1 MRKITFLILSLLI
14 SCIFIS
20 CNKNTI
26 FSSNQ
31 LSPYTLNKKEETIA
45 KLISGQDQ
53 YAIFHFNIDKKIK
66 NLSIWIEGYN
76 NGEKLNL
83 NNYSC
88 FSLNNPTGKIS
99 INTNTSDN
107 YQWNFSFADDEN
119 IANYS
124 FKTNNQFEIDS
135 KYSKGYTKL
144 LDPVKISTDKEILL
158 QAYLFKD
165 TGSMSIY
172 STNEY
177 LDNPEILT
185 EFNYVYLVKC
195 KFSDKDSALK

>member
-1 MRKITFLILSLLI
+1 MRKIIFLILFLLL

-26 FSSNQ
+26 FLSNQ

-45 KLISGQDQ
+45 KLISGQGRYD
-53 YAIFHFNIDKKIK
+53 IFHFNVDKKMK
-66 NLSIWIEGYN
+66 TLSIWIEGYN

-88 FSLNNPTGKIS
+88 FSLKNPTGKIS

-124 FKTNNQFEIDS
+124 FKTNNQFETDS

-144 LDPVKISTDKEILL
+144 LDPVEITNDKEIIL

-165 TGSMSIY
+165 NGSMSIY
-172 STNEY
+172 SINHY
-177 LDNPEILT
+177 LDNPEILK
-185 EFNYVYLVKC
+185 EFNYIYLVKC
-195 KFSDKDSALK
+195 KFSNKDSALK

>member
-1 MRKITFLILSLLI
+1 MRKITILILSLLI
-14 SCIFIS
+14 SCVFIS
-20 CNKNTI
+20 CNKNTM
-26 FSSNQ
+26 FLSNQ
-31 LSPYTLNKKEETIA
+31 LAPYALSKNEETIA
-45 KLISGQDQ
+45 KLISGQSQ
-53 YAIFHFNIDKKIK
+53 YAIFNFNIDKKIK
-66 NLSIWIEGYN
+66 TLSIWIEGYN

-88 FSLNNPTGKIS
+88 FSLKNPTGKIS

-124 FKTNNQFEIDS
+124 FKTNNQFETDS

-144 LDPVKISTDKEILL
+144 LDPVEISIDKEIIL

-165 TGSMSIY
+165 NGSMSIY

-177 LDNPEILT
+177 LDNPKILK
-185 EFNYVYLVKC
+185 EFDYVYLVKC
-195 KFSDKDSALK
+195 KFSDKDSTLE